1 VLLLKRGVF
10 MSIESY
16 CIRVSLPE
24 YFVPIFRSM
33 GLGTNLDDSV
43 KLSLAIGLFTGKTV
57 SLAKAAELAGL
68 SLADFIA
75 ILQGQNI
82 PWMEYTDEARR
93 MDEIAI
99 DRYVAVAMD
108 C

>member
-1 VLLLKRGVF
+1 
-10 MSIESY
+10 MSTESSH
-16 CIRVSLPE
+16 IQVSLPE

-33 GLGTNLDDSV
+33 GLGTNLDNTV

-68 SLADFIA
+68 SLADFIT
-75 ILQGQNI
+75 ILQEQNI
-82 PWMEYTDEARR
+82 LWIEYTDEAKK

-99 DRYVAVAMD
+99 DRYVKGKRYE
-108 C
+108 

>member
-1 VLLLKRGVF
+1 
-10 MSIESY
+10 MSTESS
-16 CIRVSLPE
+16 CIQVSLPE

-43 KLSLAIGLFTGKTV
+43 KLSLAIGLFTRKTV